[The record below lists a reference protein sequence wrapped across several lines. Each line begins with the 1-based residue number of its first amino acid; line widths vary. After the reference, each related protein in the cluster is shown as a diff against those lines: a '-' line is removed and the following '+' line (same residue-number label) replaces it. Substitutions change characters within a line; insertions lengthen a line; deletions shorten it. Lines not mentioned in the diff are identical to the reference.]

1 MGILGPILTLVC
13 VGAAVVLAAAA
24 FVSHARPGAGLGL
37 VAHAAGLAK
46 EYDQGRLSEL
56 DEQRLLGVVSGARW
70 PLTLF
75 VFATAFVAG
84 ASLAWTAG

>member
-1 MGILGPILTLVC
+1 MDFLGPLLTLVC
-13 VGAAVVLAAAA
+13 VCVAVVLAAAA

-37 VAHAAGLAK
+37 VARAAGLS
-46 EYDQGRLSEL
+46 EQYDQGRLSEH

-75 VFATAFVAG
+75 VFAAAFVAG